1 MGVITPVSGYQ
12 DYSVLTNAMELHC
25 LHIFRSLLLLT
36 PWIPTILSQAPP
48 VVAPSAPL
56 AAPAAPPN
64 LPAAPPANPIP
75 PAAAGPPPAQLP
87 AIPAAPPAPPAV
99 APGPVEPPAKPVAP
113 PQEAPLSAPPQLN
126 AARVTGERSSFQ
138 TDAEED
144 EELSRLLSQAPDQVL
159 GSDRVTGEDSEAD
172 AGETET
178 ALTPGDK
185 NLESSRVREAALDDK
200 LGVELR
206 SIVEQIQEMQK
217 EVADALQDEADI

>member
-12 DYSVLTNAMELHC
+12 DYSFLTQAMGL
-25 LHIFRSLLLLT
+25 LLYIFRSLLLLT
-36 PWIPTILSQAPP
+36 PWLPTFLCQAPP
-48 VVAPSAPL
+48 VVPPSAPV
-56 AAPAAPPN
+56 APPAAPPN
-64 LPAAPPANPIP
+64 VPANPPANPLP
-75 PAAAGPPPAQLP
+75 PAPAGAPPPAQLP
-87 AIPAAPPAPPAV
+87 AIPAAPPAV

-113 PQEAPLSAPPQLN
+113 PQEAPLSAPPQLS

-159 GSDRVTGEDSEAD
+159 GSDRVTGEDSEAES
-172 AGETET
+172 AETSLT
-178 ALTPGDK
+178 APGDK